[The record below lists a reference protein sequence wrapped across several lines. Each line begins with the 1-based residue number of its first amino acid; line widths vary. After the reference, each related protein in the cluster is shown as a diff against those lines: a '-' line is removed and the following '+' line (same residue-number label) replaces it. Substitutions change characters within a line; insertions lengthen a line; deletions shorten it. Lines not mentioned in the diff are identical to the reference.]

1 MCKICALFNASNL
14 INITLKEIQA
24 AKHHK
29 ELDAKVYDSS
39 TVSNWPSLKS
49 TCWCCLI
56 KLFIEFNQTGS
67 ISSLNISTK
76 NLIDICANAGFWLGN
91 SHDESTPAVCT
102 SHGNYEKNMTAILF
116 LLLPS

>member
-1 MCKICALFNASNL
+1 MCKICKMCKTCALFNASNL

-49 TCWCCLI
+49 TC
-56 KLFIEFNQTGS
+56 
-67 ISSLNISTK
+67 
-76 NLIDICANAGFWLGN
+76 
-91 SHDESTPAVCT
+91 
-102 SHGNYEKNMTAILF
+102 
-116 LLLPS
+116 